1 MNRTNWTVI
10 LLSAA
15 VTLACT
21 AVPFVSSTAPLPTE
35 PPIVA
40 APTPSLLPSPIASA
54 VGKPGAPL
62 WWPPELALP
71 KGTGLTRST
80 ERQAI
85 WATRDLNVDGIK
97 DFFLLEAGTAG
108 YKTYVITLSKG
119 SIYDLLFVKGD
130 TTFALNLTQ
139 GTDSTVLTGQHVGT
153 MHLQV
158 SGAVNLNLD
167 LPLRERFN
175 LAAGSEIAF
184 GTSVPNTDRCGDCEY
199 LVYVHVAPFN
209 GPGVY
214 RSKPAGTF
222 IIDIQVIPG
231 GAEGQEDYRWAQECT
246 LIVKDASSGNF
257 ACAGLQDINDST
269 RRINVIGNWQQP
281 P

>member
-1 MNRTNWTVI
+1 MNRTNWIVI

-21 AVPFVSSTAPLPTE
+21 ALPFVSSSAPLPAE
-35 PPIVA
+35 PPVVVT
-40 APTPSLLPSPIASA
+40 PTPTFPSPTASA
-54 VGKPGAPL
+54 IGKPGAPL
-62 WWPPELALP
+62 WWPSDLP
-71 KGTGLTRST
+71 FPKTAGLTRST
-80 ERQAI
+80 ERQAV

-119 SIYDLLFVKGD
+119 SIYDLLFVKGG

-158 SGAVNLNLD
+158 SGAVNLDLD

-184 GTSVPNTDRCGDCEY
+184 GTSVPNIDRCGDCEY

-209 GPGVY
+209 GPGNY

-246 LIVKDASSGNF
+246 LIVKDALSGNF

-269 RRINVIGNWQQP
+269 KRINVIGNWQQP